1 MNPVAMCNGS
11 LENCGPYLEST
22 PPKSSALVIKK
33 YKPIQKLTRVLERG
47 KKKLKV
53 PPVFRKN
60 RMIQKVTCNTKKK
73 QML

>member
-1 MNPVAMCNGS
+1 MNPVAMCNSS

-47 KKKLKV
+47 KK
-53 PPVFRKN
+53 N
-60 RMIQKVTCNTKKK
+60 
-73 QML
+73 